1 MRKFPFEIRFI
12 IQMYKLFSV
21 ICSYHNNSIIRLI
34 WIEIIIIKSSIFF
47 KAEIAI
53 HVHLETLKK
62 VKIFQDCE
70 KGLLV
75 DLVLKLKL
83 QVSFTKKGKGS

>member
-1 MRKFPFEIRFI
+1 M
-12 IQMYKLFSV
+12 
-21 ICSYHNNSIIRLI
+21 NNEGRGGI
-34 WIEIIIIKSSIFF
+34 IFF
-47 KAEIAI
+47 SRQAEIAI

-83 QVSFTKKGKGS
+83 QVNMIPDKRALGIGTPSMPDLCFVFRTVFPLE